1 MTELLKAASVSESS
15 KEGATVKNFLNTLA
29 DNNRLSILGGA
40 CEKFD
45 ELMSASRG
53 EVELRITSAEEL
65 DKRILQKLEQTVQ
78 KSKYVGSGRK
88 LKVVPRVCSPIR
100 PRASAWRLFRTNQC
114 WTQVSP
120 DIRGGLIV
128 EIGDRT
134 IDLSVASKISRMNK
148 LLQDT
153 L

>member
-1 MTELLKAASVSESS
+1 MSELLKAASVSESS
-15 KEGATVKNFLNTLA
+15 KEGATVRNFLATLA
-29 DNNRLSILGGA
+29 DNNRLSVLGGA

-45 ELMSASRG
+45 QLMGAARG
-53 EVELRITSAEEL
+53 EIELRVTSAEEL
-65 DKRILQKLEQTVQ
+65 DKRVLQKLEQTVQ

-88 LKVVPRVCSPIR
+88 LKVVPRVSFFISREPGSSCCS
-100 PRASAWRLFRTNQC
+100 SFL
-114 WTQVSP
+114 QVSP

-134 IDLSVASKISRMNK
+134 IDLSVASKMSRMNK